1 MIMLPKGALKIQN
14 EEKMERLLIKIAW
27 LLPKKLVMW
36 CGYRIGAFATTGKYE
51 ETIVPELTFMDAM
64 ERWK

>member
-1 MIMLPKGALKIQN
+1 
-14 EEKMERLLIKIAW
+14 MERLLIKIAW

-51 ETIVPELTFMDAM
+51 KTIVPELTFMDAM
-64 ERWK
+64 ERWGD